1 MGKWLL
7 GRLWWSAM
15 GAFSGRA
22 VTRRVS
28 DVHAKGERITDHG
41 APFPLTRE
49 WRRWYAQDRRS
60 GRRDGGAERFA
71 GIHGHGG
78 RGRAPAGLGV
88 RRRRLGAAPGC
99 VDVKKTHQDEGY
111 KAFKVKNNCSST
123 KRLKGVFK
131 YGYDSPCTPVK
142 PGKSALLTSM
152 QPWVDYDKVVTC

>member
-1 MGKWLL
+1 MRKIAAVGVAMVALSGSL
-7 GRLWWSAM
+7 GFMATE
-15 GAFSGRA
+15 A
-22 VTRRVS
+22 VAAPQQASVS
-28 DVHAKGERITDHG
+28 DAVG
-41 APFPLTRE
+41 
-49 WRRWYAQDRRS
+49 W
-60 GRRDGGAERFA
+60 
-71 GIHGHGG
+71 
-78 RGRAPAGLGV
+78 
-88 RRRRLGAAPGC
+88 GAAPGC